1 MLEEPIILL
10 SVAAE
15 IDEFGPSEA
24 DMKLEKVLESMAWQ
38 CQQLSLLTAI
48 CVTGLAYINATQK
61 GDITIFIGALPAV
74 TFTVKVVINNFK

>member
-24 DMKLEKVLESMAWQ
+24 DMKLEKVLESMA
-38 CQQLSLLTAI
+38 
-48 CVTGLAYINATQK
+48 
-61 GDITIFIGALPAV
+61 
-74 TFTVKVVINNFK
+74 